1 MKARHFVIIFTVAMI
16 AGASFASLWQQ
27 AEAKPLMEAY
37 TLFLITQ
44 QVQSQGANLCGQLS
58 ETVRPE
64 AVDAVDKWVS
74 GKRESIKTKLESAMG
89 ESSRPKFE
97 AFIIDIT
104 AAEKA
109 GDPALLKTLISSLG
123 WFQKAPDSYEALRMH
138 VAEVVLADDL
148 KSGANLLAEIQTWA
162 DMRANG
168 KTMMPLQ
175 VWLTRSVPA
184 NAAGEEPQPP
194 PKTVNP
200 LKAAEAAPGTMDGWS
215 PEEGSGSPL
224 GSFAQSREERRQ
236 KVLEQSQAGMAQVA
250 AEREAEE
257 QEYAAKKL
265 AAAQAEADNMRRQAE
280 KLAATEAE
288 ALEQRK
294 NGWGAKI
301 KAVVGAT
308 VTATVGGFT
317 GAIGARAADEA
328 VNAIFND

>member
-1 MKARHFVIIFTVAMI
+1 MKTLRLVILFAAM
-16 AGASFASLWQQ
+16 ALAASLPAALWQP
-27 AEAKPLMEAY
+27 ADAKPLMESY
-37 TLFLITQ
+37 TLFLIIQ
-44 QVQSQGANLCGQLS
+44 QVQSQGAALCGQLAG
-58 ETVRPE
+58 ETKDEAAE
-64 AVDAVDKWVS
+64 AVGIWVS
-74 GKRESIKTKLESAMG
+74 GKREAIRTQLESAMG
-89 ESSRPKFE
+89 ESSRAKFE

-109 GDPALLKTLISSLG
+109 GDPALLKTLVSSLG
-123 WFQKAPDSYEALRMH
+123 WFPKMPDSYEALRMH
-138 VAEVVLADDL
+138 VAEVVLAADL
-148 KSGANLLAEIQTWA
+148 KSGADLLAEIQTWA

-168 KTMMPLQ
+168 KALMPLQ
-175 VWLTRSVPA
+175 IWLNRSA
-184 NAAGEEPQPP
+184 AAGAEPLPP
-194 PKTVNP
+194 PKPVNP
-200 LKAAEAAPGTMDGWS
+200 LKAAEAAPASTEGWS
-215 PEEGSGSPL
+215 GEEGGGGPL
-224 GSFAQSREERRQ
+224 GAFAQSREERRQ